1 MSETS
6 ALVRVVAKDE
16 QTADRIQCYLDGGT
30 RPDFEDEVPAGELA
44 VFKAMEF
51 AETPESVSRTDG
63 RTVEAWFE
71 NVELNELEPLVAAFD
86 PFKPEGRFVFFQD
99 DEEFKGYF
107 VYRGKK
113 LKRLYTIEDDA
124 ALDEQLWELGWD
136 SRALDLILARLI
148 K

>member
-6 ALVRVVAKDE
+6 ALVRMIAKDE
-16 QTADRIQCYLDGGT
+16 QTADRIQCYMDGDT
-30 RPDFEDEVPAGELA
+30 RPDFEGEDPAGEMT
-44 VFKAMEF
+44 VFKASEF
-51 AETPESVSRTDG
+51 TETPVSVSRKDG

-71 NVELNELEPLVAAFD
+71 NVELKELEPLVATFD

-124 ALDEQLWELGWD
+124 TLDEQLWELGWD